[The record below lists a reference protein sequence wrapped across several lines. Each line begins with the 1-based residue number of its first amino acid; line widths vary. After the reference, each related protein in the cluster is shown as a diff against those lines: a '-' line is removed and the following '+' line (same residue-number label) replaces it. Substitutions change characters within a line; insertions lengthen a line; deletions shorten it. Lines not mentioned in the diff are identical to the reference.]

1 MTHLGTVVGT
11 SVWRPSAALAVGER
25 SRGSGVRCGE
35 STLGEFLVEILPP
48 PSSRLSPWI
57 AIPSA
62 RIEVKDPGSVS
73 LSFYLRI
80 ARSG

>member
-1 MTHLGTVVGT
+1 VTHLGTIVGT
-11 SVWRPSAALAVGER
+11 SVWRPRAAFAIRER
-25 SRGSGVRCGE
+25 CRGSSVRCGE
-35 STLGEFLVEILPP
+35 STLDEFLVEILPP
-48 PSSRLSPWI
+48 SSSRLLSWI

-80 ARSG
+80 ARFG